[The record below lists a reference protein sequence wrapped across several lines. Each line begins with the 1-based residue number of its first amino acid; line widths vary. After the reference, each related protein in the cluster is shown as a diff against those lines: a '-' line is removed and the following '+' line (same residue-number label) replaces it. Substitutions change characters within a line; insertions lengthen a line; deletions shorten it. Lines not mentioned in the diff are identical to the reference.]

1 MAKKIVNELADL
13 LDKVGT
19 TATDS
24 EFFKTALQRALEN
37 ISISSPTRDLV
48 TTTTSILAPDID
60 NYDLLVL
67 TAQVGALTIAAPT
80 GTPTNGSTFVIR
92 IKGDGSAVTFNAIYR
107 AIGSALITTT
117 TSSKTIYITAVYN
130 SADAKWDVFPSNL
143 EL

>member
-24 EFFKTALQRALEN
+24 EFFKIALQRALEN

-48 TTTTSILAPDID
+48 TTTASTLTPDVD
-60 NYDLLVL
+60 SYDLFAF
-67 TAQVGALTIAAPT
+67 TAQVGALAIEAPI
-80 GTPTNGSTFVIR
+80 GTPTNGSAFIIR
-92 IKGDGSAVTFNAIYR
+92 IKGDGSAVTFNPIYR

-117 TSSKTIYITAVYN
+117 TSGKTIYITAVYN
-130 SADAKWDVFPSNL
+130 STDTKWDVFPSNL
-143 EL
+143 EV